1 MSPRTSADLFVIWL
15 AVTLVLGLGLA
26 LWRWQ

>member
-15 AVTLVLGLGLA
+15 AIALLVGVGA
-26 LWRWQ
+26 VWWWS